1 MLTWPETPSDAADYI
16 ERTVITDDGV
26 RLAVRDYCAD
36 GTAKHTVVLLH
47 GLSLSQE
54 IWESQIEALQQ
65 RWGDDVRVITY
76 DHRGHGRSGGAAMD
90 TYRVDQLGA
99 DLAAVLAALDVTGP
113 LTLAGHSMG
122 GMTALAYLGR
132 PAQGRPVEPQGLV
145 LIASAAGRLSERGI
159 GRLLATPATGAL
171 FELVRRMPRRG
182 TDRAIQ
188 TLIGPLRNALSS
200 YAERDERNALA
211 AVAQKAVGTTSL
223 STLAGFLLGL
233 KRYDEYRTLAS
244 ITAKTVVL
252 SGGADRLTPPSHAR
266 DIAASVPGAV
276 HLQHPTA
283 GHMLLQDA
291 PEFVTGAI
299 NRAMSAERR
308 SGRGSHLA
316 VVAS

>member
-1 MLTWPETPSDAADYI
+1 MLTRLKTPSHTTDYI
-16 ERTVITDDGV
+16 ERDIIADDGV
-26 RLAVRDYCAD
+26 RLAVRDYCPD
-36 GTAKHTVVLLH
+36 GIAKRTVVLLH

-54 IWESQIEALQQ
+54 VWGSQIAALQQ
-65 RWGDDVRVITY
+65 RWGDNIRIITY
-76 DHRGHGRSGGAAMD
+76 DHRGHGRSEGAAMN
-90 TYRVDQLGA
+90 TYHVDQLGA
-99 DLAAVLAALDVTGP
+99 DLAAVLAELDVTGP

-132 PAQGRPVEPQGLV
+132 PAHGRPVEPQGLV
-145 LIASAAGRLSERGI
+145 LIASAAGKLSERGI

-182 TDRAIQ
+182 SDRAIQ
-188 TLIGPLRNALSS
+188 RLIRPLRNALSS

-211 AVAQKAVGTTSL
+211 AMAEKVAGTTSL
-223 STLAGFLLGL
+223 STLAGFFLGL
-233 KRYDEYRTLAS
+233 KRYDEYRTLSS
-244 ITAKTVVL
+244 ITAKTIVL
-252 SGGADRLTPPSHAR
+252 SGGADLLTPPSHAR
-266 DIAASVPGAV
+266 DMAESVPGAV

-308 SGRGSHLA
+308 SGRRSHLA

>member
-1 MLTWPETPSDAADYI
+1 MLTWPKTPSDATDYI
-16 ERTVITDDGV
+16 ERAVITDDGV

-36 GTAKHTVVLLH
+36 GIANHTVVLLH

-54 IWESQIEALQQ
+54 VWESQIEALQQ
-65 RWGDDVRVITY
+65 RWGDNIRVITY
-76 DHRGHGRSGGAAMD
+76 DHRGHGRSGGALMN

-132 PAQGRPVEPQGLV
+132 PAHGRPVEPQGLV
-145 LIASAAGRLSERGI
+145 LIASAAGKLSERGI

-188 TLIGPLRNALSS
+188 TLIRPLRNALSS

-223 STLAGFLLGL
+223 STLAGFFLGL

-252 SGGADRLTPPSHAR
+252 SGGADQLTPPSHAR

-291 PEFVTGAI
+291 PEFVTAAI
-299 NRAMSAERR
+299 NRAMSADRR